1 MNHRDLITEVRAKP
15 GLFGLDGS
23 YRSSVAFL
31 VGLDLGSS
39 GGLLRGFSEWLVV
52 RRGHRTSLGWQRLVL
67 EVALAGESI
76 SGPADLDGAREQR
89 SVDFLFALLIEFL
102 ELRDNSLEFARM
114 YAAYS
119 SLYASDE

>member
-23 YRSSVAFL
+23 YRSSAAFL
-31 VGLDLGSS
+31 VGLDVGSF

-52 RRGHRTSLGWQRLVL
+52 RRGHPTSLGWQRLVPEIAL
-67 EVALAGESI
+67 EGESI
-76 SGPADLDGAREQR
+76 SDPANLDAAQEQR

-114 YAAYS
+114 YAAYN
-119 SLYASDE
+119 SLYASNE